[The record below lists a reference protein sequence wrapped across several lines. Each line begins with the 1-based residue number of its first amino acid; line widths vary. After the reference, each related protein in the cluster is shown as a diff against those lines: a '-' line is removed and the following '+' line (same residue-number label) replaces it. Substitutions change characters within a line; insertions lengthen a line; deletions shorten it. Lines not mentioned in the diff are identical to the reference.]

1 MSNQY
6 SMKQSAKPLKGLTV
20 SSNFGSFETL
30 NVANLQI
37 ESVNI
42 AGLFEDGIFQSVLI
56 KDSEITNTVIG
67 VGGPNIGYFT
77 DLRTSQTV
85 NFMSDQFSSYI
96 NWDPSTSVFNINNS
110 TLRVNACS
118 FLGNLEICENYI
130 RATNPDGN
138 IGLYPK
144 DSGSIYMY
152 GPIYTST
159 SLGSYYSELTQGG
172 VTYLAKNDLF
182 FKSSEGSSTISTFD
196 KQTLVTTNG
205 DIELRTERP
214 TDISINSIN
223 SSSGS
228 TLVNTYNYHNVKS
241 GDVVTISST
250 GSLNGTYTVG
260 NLISDQS
267 FFLLPNFTIGS
278 SVTGGAFTKSPNTN
292 IILNTESLVKI
303 PTDTELT
310 FGVTSNS
317 ISGNTNNLLISSYG
331 DTVFSVPT
339 SNSILIPQNTAVN
352 FSNVYNTNGNYSTNG
367 NYINYDGT
375 FINVVAS
382 DTIKLQGSLTQIDST
397 NIRFKD
403 PILSIADYSLN
414 APDSKDRGIEF
425 RYYDVSSGSM
435 KLGWFGYKVASN
447 KFTLIPDAVNIDETI
462 YGAAGTFE
470 IGNISATNIS
480 IGTGGNFNMNCG
492 YITNVNTI
500 TGCSGTI
507 NLNATSNLNI
517 TSGNR
522 ISLIAN
528 GDIYIPNNIPIR
540 LGSSSVIE
548 ETSGN
553 ISIISSKNIRLLNQ
567 SGGSVSIPV
576 GSFVSFDGTSV
587 GSQRISSN
595 TSGDLIV
602 TTNKNLYLTTTSGNV
617 VINSNNNVGST
628 QSNLQFGNAS
638 EIIWGSTGGMFL
650 LTNSQYGSF
659 NGIASS
665 NVNLSSSVGNI
676 VLRSYTGDVNLFST
690 FGNVRLL
697 PTTRLV
703 FDVSGTGNSI
713 RADNLG
719 NLVINGSTTNAI
731 DIRNASVLNLG
742 ATSNINITTGTFVNF
757 SSDRTRYIVSDTSN
771 NLWIVNGSNNGSIN
785 ISSASTIINNGGG
798 SLNAI
803 NNFTNIS
810 SNTFTVT
817 GTNVVLN
824 VSNVKIQDP
833 IVSLANYSI
842 YDNKDRGIDYN
853 YLLTSSGSLKT
864 GWFGWKNTTNKFS
877 FYSDAVNNDE
887 VITGTLGNAEFDS
900 IYLKNGISFSNP
912 GQIDMSCGAITNLRN
927 IVGCSGTV
935 NIIGTDNV
943 NISGNNLMLSAGNR
957 VQIPYN
963 IPLSFGSTNNS
974 IFSDTNG
981 NMTITAL
988 GGSGTLVLN
997 SNVQINGTTENI
1009 YSTVTN
1015 IQDPIFSLGGVTG
1028 PVLNDFKDRG
1038 IEFKWNNN
1046 SGPRTGFFGYKN
1058 NLGRFVFIQSGTNID
1073 EVYSGEYGDVQF
1085 ARGFFTNL
1093 DLANG
1098 TISNVNTISGGKIN
1112 IISTG
1117 SAISLSSGNVMLPYD
1132 SKLNFG
1138 STSNAISA
1146 NTLGNLEI
1154 KSVDDISF
1162 ITPTTGNGSVRI
1174 QENTPLYF
1182 GSNTSI
1188 IQNTSS
1194 NLQITNSVGNI
1205 NLTPKAS
1212 GGNILIPTNTFF
1224 GFGSTENSV
1233 YSNGQELLLNGY
1245 KGISINT
1252 TNFTISGNVNIIGS
1266 ISAAVNKDFDLNTYI
1281 LPLGTS
1287 QFLDISSIINYS
1299 TVGNLKVTVA
1309 SVHNLLIGD
1318 QVILKNTNSIPSSD
1332 GTFNITGITGT
1343 REFIIVK
1350 EAITTDGTVG
1360 GTVKSNLT
1368 TYQGKDV
1375 GIQVNYWTTTGNVNL
1390 TSGTL
1395 GYKTGFFG
1403 FKNSS
1408 ERWTYY
1414 KNATISNSVVTG
1426 DLSDIEVNKVFASR
1440 LSGFVLDGNVT
1451 TGSNAVIGSNFQIAG
1466 GSINSTPIGVNSA
1479 QTGRFTNLSNTVSAS
1494 FSNVTLNSSLAYTFE
1509 RYTLSSSGLQTR
1521 NPSTSFVISL
1531 FSVSGPNYTSSS
1543 GTMPSNSANITD
1555 GTFKILV
1562 CNSMGVG
1569 SSHTVF
1575 FGTNKLITPNPLNS
1589 AAQAT
1594 RITFKRQGQSAQLVF
1609 DAQGNNNQGSWI
1621 LLSNGVYVS

>member
-1 MSNQY
+1 
-6 SMKQSAKPLKGLTV
+6 MKPSAKPLKGLTV
-20 SSNFGSFETL
+20 SSNFGTFETL

-37 ESVNI
+37 EAVNI

-67 VGGPNIGYFT
+67 IGGPNVGYFT

-85 NFMSDQFSSYI
+85 TLMSDQFGS
-96 NWDPSTSVFNINNS
+96 NVTWDPTTSVFSINNS
-110 TLRVNACS
+110 TLRVNECS

-144 DSGSIYMY
+144 DYGNIYMY
-152 GPIYTST
+152 GPIYIST
-159 SLGSYYSELTQGG
+159 SLGNYYSELTQGG
-172 VTYLAKNDLF
+172 VTFLAKTDLF

-205 DIELRTERP
+205 DIELRTESP
-214 TDISINSIN
+214 SNVTITYINTT
-223 SSSGS
+223 SGS
-228 TLVNTYNYHNVKS
+228 TLVNTYGYHNVKS
-241 GDVVTISST
+241 GDVITVSST

-260 NLISDQS
+260 TLISDQS
-267 FFLLPNFTIGS
+267 FSLLPNFTIGS
-278 SVTGGAFTKSPNTN
+278 SVTGGTFTKLPNTN

-303 PTDTELT
+303 PTNTGLT
-310 FGVTSNS
+310 FGITSNG
-317 ISGNTNNLLISSYG
+317 ISGNTGSLLISSYG
-331 DTVFSVPT
+331 DTVFSVNT
-339 SNSILIPQNTAVN
+339 SNSILIPQNTAIN

-367 NYINYDGT
+367 NYINYDST
-375 FINVVAS
+375 SINVVAS
-382 DTIKLQGSLTQIDST
+382 NTIKLQGSLTQIDSVNT
-397 NIRFKD
+397 RFKD

-414 APDSKDRGIEF
+414 STDAKDRGIEF

-435 KLGWFGYKVASN
+435 KLGWFGYKVESN
-447 KFTLIPDAVNIDETI
+447 KFTLIPDAVNINETI

-492 YITNVNTI
+492 NITNVNTI

-507 NLNATSNLNI
+507 NINATTNLNI

-528 GDIYIPNNIPIR
+528 SDIYVPNNIPIR
-540 LGSSSVIE
+540 LGTSSVIE

-553 ISIISSKNIRLLNQ
+553 ICITSSKNIRLLNQ
-567 SGGSVSIPV
+567 TGGSVSIPV
-576 GSFVSFDGTSV
+576 NSFVSFDGSSV

-617 VINSNNNVGST
+617 IINSNNNVGST
-628 QSNLQFGNAS
+628 QSNLQFGRDAS
-638 EIIWGSTGGMFL
+638 SELIWGSTSGIFL

-665 NVNLSSSVGNI
+665 NINLSSSVGNI
-676 VLRSYTGDVNLFST
+676 VVRSYSGDINLFST

-713 RADNLG
+713 RTDNIG

-731 DIRNASVLNLG
+731 DIRNANVLNLG

-771 NLWIVNGSNNGSIN
+771 NLWIVNGTSSGSIN
-785 ISSASTIINNGGG
+785 ISSVSTVINNGSG

-810 SNTFTVT
+810 AGALTVT

-824 VSNVKIQDP
+824 VPNVKIQDP
-833 IVSLANYSI
+833 IVSLANYSD

-864 GWFGWKNTTNKFS
+864 GWFGWKNTTNRFS
-877 FYSDAVNNDE
+877 FYSDAVNTNE

-900 IYLKNGISFSNP
+900 IYLKNGMSFSNT
-912 GQIDMSCGAITNLRN
+912 GQIDMSCGAIINLRN
-927 IVGCSGTV
+927 IIGCSGIV
-935 NIIGTDNV
+935 NIIGTENV
-943 NISGNNLMLSAGNR
+943 NISGNNLMLSASNR

-974 IFSDTNG
+974 ISSDTNG

-997 SNVQINGTTENI
+997 SNVQINGTTENV

-1015 IQDPIFSLGGVTG
+1015 IQDPIFSLGGVSG
-1028 PVLNDFKDRG
+1028 PILNDYKDRG

-1046 SGPRTGFFGYKN
+1046 VGPRTGFFGYKN
-1058 NLGRFVFIQSGTNID
+1058 NLGRFVFIQSGTNVD
-1073 EVYSGEYGDVQF
+1073 EVYSGAYGDVQF
-1085 ARGFFTNL
+1085 ANGFFTNL

-1138 STSNAISA
+1138 SIGNAISS
-1146 NTLGNLEI
+1146 NTYGNLEI
-1154 KSVDDISF
+1154 KSMDDISF
-1162 ITPTTGNGSVRI
+1162 ITPTTGSGSI
-1174 QENTPLYF
+1174 SIPENTPLYF

-1205 NLTPKAS
+1205 NLIPKTS
-1212 GGNILIPTNTFF
+1212 TGNINIPTNTFL
-1224 GFGSTENSV
+1224 GFGSTENSII
-1233 YSNGQELLLNGY
+1233 SNGQELLLNGY

-1252 TNFTISGNVNIIGS
+1252 TNFTISGNVNIIGT
-1266 ISAAVNKDFDLNTYI
+1266 ISAAVNKDFDINTYI

-1287 QFLDISSIINYS
+1287 QLLDISSVVNYS
-1299 TVGNLKVTVA
+1299 TIGNLKVTVT
-1309 SVHNLLIGD
+1309 SVHNLSIGD
-1318 QVILKNTNSIPSSD
+1318 QVILKNTTSIPSSD
-1332 GTFNITGITGT
+1332 GTYNITGIIGT
-1343 REFIIVK
+1343 KEFIVVK
-1350 EAITTDGTVG
+1350 DGGITTDGVVG

-1403 FKNSS
+1403 FKNST
-1408 ERWTYY
+1408 ERWSYY
-1414 KNATISNSVVTG
+1414 KNASISNSVVTG

-1451 TGSNAVIGSNFQIAG
+1451 TGSNAVVGSNFQIAG
-1466 GSINSTPIGVNSA
+1466 GNINSTPIGVNSA
-1479 QTGRFTNLSNTVSAS
+1479 QPGRFTNLSNTFSAS

-1509 RYTLSSSGLQTR
+1509 RYTLSSGGLQTR

-1543 GTMPSNSANITD
+1543 GTMPSNSANIAD

-1589 AAQAT
+1589 TAQAT
-1594 RITFKRQGQSAQLVF
+1594 RITFKRQGQSAQLIF